1 MGAFQSL
8 FTYNETFSS
17 KDCEDVKS
25 NPEFMGKM
33 TSIDKST
40 LSSALM
46 LCELSSLVER
56 IVDYIENYLDTD
68 KLIAG
73 HHSDSWKENIVLS
86 DSSVERRSEIQMIVS
101 EILGVS
107 DEKKK
112 DKTLG
117 DYLKKVLSNLTVSEL
132 GGFII
137 NDLRSSKSTKA
148 LSYLKTRKQFLMKLY
163 LSKIKKNGF
172 VFCPEHDQDII
183 EGVEG
188 LKALR
193 ISPTIHTGNMAKVIY
208 YHESLTIAE
217 LTKEEVIAQMTEKG
231 YSAEEFETYEDRF
244 SMVTIQGPDGTLF
257 ESGFT
262 AMCVHLKSAGN
273 KKDLTEKILPE
284 YAFMKMVIK
293 SYEGNFLLMGDFN
306 APIFEEGIEYFG
318 LEEKDRLNYPI
329 QESGVDSPYL
339 LTYGF
344 TRVGTYTPGQ
354 VAQKERSGNCAINC
368 QAPRGKAGV
377 RQYYTDGVWIKTFIE
392 LEMSSKLYPPPLL
405 GEPLVLPRIDGTD
418 EGDWFSDHQAIETE
432 INGTFVGVCNVL
444 SDCCSD
450 DQPFKDELTGDQVE
464 EARDEMNELIAE
476 LTTEIVDAVEQI
488 DSGEE
493 TDC

>member
-25 NPEFMGKM
+25 NPVFLEKM
-33 TSIDKST
+33 TTIDKTQLST
-40 LSSALM
+40 ALPLCDLSSIT
-46 LCELSSLVER
+46 ER
-56 IVDYIENYLDTD
+56 IVDYIENYLDTS

-73 HHSDSWKENIVLS
+73 HHSDYWKDDTVFS
-86 DSSVERRSEIQMIVS
+86 DSSVERRPELLNIVS
-101 EILGVS
+101 KILDIS

-132 GGFII
+132 GGFKIKDFRE
-137 NDLRSSKSTKA
+137 NKSTKA
-148 LSYLKTRKQFLMKLY
+148 LSYLRSRKQFLMSLY
-163 LSKIKKNGF
+163 LSKIKTNGF

-183 EGVEG
+183 EGVKG
-188 LKALR
+188 LKSFRLN
-193 ISPTIHTGNMAKVIY
+193 PEVHVGNMAKVIY
-208 YHESLTIAE
+208 YHESLTITE

-231 YSAEEFETYEDRF
+231 YSADDFETYEDRF
-244 SMVTIQGPDGTLF
+244 SIVKIQGPDETLF
-257 ESGFT
+257 ESGFI

-284 YAFMKMVIK
+284 YAFMKTVIK
-293 SYEGNFLLMGDFN
+293 SYEGNFILMGDFN

-318 LEEKDRLNYPI
+318 LEERDRLNYPI

-344 TRVGTYTPGQ
+344 TRVGTYSTGQ
-354 VAQKERSGNCAINC
+354 VGIKERSGNCAINC
-368 QAPRGKAGV
+368 QAPRGKAGA
-377 RQYYTDGVWIKTFIE
+377 RQYYTDGVWIRTSIE
-392 LEMSSKLYPPPLL
+392 LDMSSQLYPPPRL
-405 GEPLVLPRIDGTD
+405 GEPLILPRIDGTD
-418 EGDWFSDHQAIETE
+418 DGDWFSDHQAIETK
-432 INGTFVGVCNVL
+432 INGTFIGVCNVL

-450 DQPFKDELTGDQVE
+450 DQPFKEELSGDQVE
-464 EARDEMNELIAE
+464 EARVEMNELIAE
-476 LTTEIVDAVEQI
+476 LTTEIVNQI
-488 DSGEE
+488 DTEEE